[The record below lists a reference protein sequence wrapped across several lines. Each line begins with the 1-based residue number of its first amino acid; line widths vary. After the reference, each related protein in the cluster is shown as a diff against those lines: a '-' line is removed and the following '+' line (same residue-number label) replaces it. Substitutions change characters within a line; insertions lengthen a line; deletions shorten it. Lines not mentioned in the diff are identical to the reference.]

1 MANISSAFTAA
12 SSMKTKPSIMSVEL
26 RAALNAVG
34 EKLYSGK
41 ALQGEV
47 EAVVRLLN
55 DLSPLSVTLV
65 SGAIRNE
72 ANLFGAVKPQSL
84 WKSLVTP
91 LTHRNQLHDTPGLA
105 LLFLF
110 HGNGQLR
117 ELALEKITQGLVS
130 PFWVA
135 AVLFRMN
142 DWAVQVRESAN
153 RCVERV
159 LPVTPPHVLAEVA
172 LMLFPR
178 QSEWG
183 RWNDAGQT
191 LARSLMTRPDIGAEF
206 ATLLMSS
213 AAGPVPTSFRLA
225 LKTPWLDTYLSDI
238 ATHATNPIVRAIA
251 VETLL
256 QGTARWRSGY
266 EHKWLDK
273 RYNITKL
280 VPVYT
285 SRPLD
290 IASKPEP
297 IAMMAITDRSAFVR
311 RTFLQC
317 ADRHTIPAELS
328 RTCAKHLANDHDKSV
343 RDLAAFIL
351 SKR

>member
-1 MANISSAFTAA
+1 
-12 SSMKTKPSIMSVEL
+12 MKTKPPVMSVEL
-26 RAALNAVG
+26 KAALNAVG
-34 EKLYSGK
+34 EKLYNGK

-47 EAVVRLLN
+47 ETVISLLD

-72 ANLFGAVKPQSL
+72 ANLFGAVKTQPF
-84 WKSLVTP
+84 WKSLITP
-91 LTHRNQLHDTPGLA
+91 LSHRDQLHNTPGLE

-142 DWAVQVRESAN
+142 DWAVQVRKSAN

-159 LPVTPPHVLAEVA
+159 LPVTPPHVLAKVT
-172 LMLFPR
+172 LTLFPR
-178 QSEWG
+178 QDEWG

-191 LARSLMTRPDIGAEF
+191 LARSLMTRPDISAEF
-206 ATLLMSS
+206 ATLLMPNT
-213 AAGPVPTSFRLA
+213 AGPVPTAFRLG
-225 LKTPWLDTYLSDI
+225 LRTPWLDTYLSDI
-238 ATHATNPIVRAIA
+238 ASHATNPIVRAIA

-256 QGTARWRSGY
+256 EGTARWRSGY
-266 EHKWLDK
+266 ERKWLDK
-273 RYNITKL
+273 RYNITQL

-285 SRPLD
+285 SRALD
-290 IASKPEP
+290 IAPQPEL
-297 IAMMAITDRSAFVR
+297 IASMAITDRSAFVR
-311 RTFLQC
+311 RTVLQC
-317 ADRHTIPAELS
+317 ADRRTIPAELS
-328 RTCAKHLANDHDKSV
+328 RTCAQHLTNDPDKSV
-343 RDLAAFIL
+343 KDLAAFIL
-351 SKR
+351 RKG

>member
-1 MANISSAFTAA
+1 
-12 SSMKTKPSIMSVEL
+12 MKTKSPVMSIEL
-26 RAALNAVG
+26 KAALNAVR

-41 ALQGEV
+41 ALHGEV
-47 EAVVRLLN
+47 EAVIRLLD
-55 DLSPLSVTLV
+55 DLSPLSVTRL

-72 ANLFGAVKPQSL
+72 ANLFGAVKTQPF
-84 WKSLVTP
+84 WKSLATP
-91 LTHRNQLHDTPGLA
+91 LSHRDQLRNTPGLE

-142 DWAVQVRESAN
+142 DWAVQVRKSAN

-159 LPVTPPHVLAEVA
+159 LPVTSPHLLAKVA
-172 LMLFPR
+172 LTLFPS
-178 QSEWG
+178 QGEWG
-183 RWNDAGQT
+183 RWNDTGQT
-191 LARSLMTRPDIGAEF
+191 LARSLMTRPDISAEF
-206 ATLLMSS
+206 ATLLM
-213 AAGPVPTSFRLA
+213 ANTAGPVPTAFRLA
-225 LKTPWLDTYLSDI
+225 LRTPWLDTYLSDI
-238 ATHATNPIVRAIA
+238 ASHATNPIVRAIA

-273 RYNITKL
+273 RYNITQL

-285 SRPLD
+285 SRTLD
-290 IASKPEP
+290 IAAQPEP
-297 IAMMAITDRSAFVR
+297 IAKMAVIDRSAFVR
-311 RTFLQC
+311 RAVLQC

-328 RTCAKHLANDHDKSV
+328 RTCAQHLTNDPAKSV

-351 SKR
+351 RRG